1 MISKLFLTILLIVGL
16 VYYIRSRSSA
26 RPPEPRRRERIVTPA
41 PRHEPLV
48 PRAIL
53 YIFIALM
60 LLATSVVL
68 YFDWEKNYRVVTV
81 RVINSDT
88 GRVSEYQARR
98 GDIDGRTFETLDG
111 KVVTLADVER
121 MELELSNERE

>member
-16 VYYIRSRSSA
+16 IYYVRSRGSA
-26 RPPEPRRRERIVTPA
+26 RPPEGRRREHIATPPA
-41 PRHEPLV
+41 RQEPLV

-60 LLATSVVL
+60 LLATSVIL
-68 YFDWEKNYRVVTV
+68 YFDWEKNYRVVTI

-88 GRVSEYQARR
+88 GQVSEYQARR

-121 MELELSNERE
+121 MELELSKDSQ